1 MANEIEVGAIL
12 EGKVTGI
19 TKFGAFV
26 SLPGGKSGLVHI
38 SEIAYSYVSD
48 VSDHLSEGQDVKVK
62 VISIDENNRINL
74 SIKRA
79 LPAAAASGPRVTGA
93 ASGARDLVP
102 RATGT
107 AAASPAVL
115 PTRRLPRSP
124 RPLTTCSNSSC
135 PIRTASSP
143 AAFPTSPPA
152 AATTAAGADT
162 SKVQRRANKI
172 ARRLLRSKKDAPSIR
187 QRAHKGAAA
196 SVFAPKG
203 RMEWAN
209 PGPGAFRP

>member
-38 SEIAYSYVSD
+38 SEIAYSYVSN

-79 LPAAAASGPRVTGA
+79 LPP
-93 ASGARDLVP
+93 P
-102 RATGT
+102 
-107 AAASPAVL
+107 
-115 PTRRLPRSP
+115 P
-124 RPLTTCSNSSC
+124 RPAYSG
-135 PIRTASSP
+135 RGGQRQQGDRGGEGAEAP
-143 AAFPTSPPA
+143 A
-152 AATTAAGADT
+152 
-162 SKVQRRANKI
+162 
-172 ARRLLRSKKDAPSIR
+172 
-187 QRAHKGAAA
+187 
-196 SVFAPKG
+196 
-203 RMEWAN
+203 
-209 PGPGAFRP
+209 

>member
-79 LPAAAASGPRVTGA
+79 LPPPPRPAFSGRGGQRQQGDRGSFRSQGPRPQGD
-93 ASGARDLVP
+93 RD
-102 RATGT
+102 
-107 AAASPAVL
+107 
-115 PTRRLPRSP
+115 RSSQP
-124 RPLTTCSNSSC
+124 SRP
-135 PIRTASSP
+135 PH
-143 AAFPTSPPA
+143 PPA
-152 AATTAAGADT
+152 
-162 SKVQRRANKI
+162 SKEPKTFDDMLKQFMSDSDSKLSGRFSDKSSRRRNNG
-172 ARRLLRSKKDAPSIR
+172 RR
-187 QRAHKGAAA
+187 G
-196 SVFAPKG
+196 
-203 RMEWAN
+203 
-209 PGPGAFRP
+209 

>member
-38 SEIAYSYVSD
+38 SEIAYSYVND

-79 LPAAAASGPRVTGA
+79 LPP
-93 ASGARDLVP
+93 P
-102 RATGT
+102 
-107 AAASPAVL
+107 
-115 PTRRLPRSP
+115 P
-124 RPLTTCSNSSC
+124 RPAC
-135 PIRTASSP
+135 RGP
-143 AAFPTSPPA
+143 A
-152 AATTAAGADT
+152 
-162 SKVQRRANKI
+162 RRA
-172 ARRLLRSKKDAPSIR
+172 ALADAGPCS
-187 QRAHKGAAA
+187 AHGTPCEHGGDMA
-196 SVFAPKG
+196 
-203 RMEWAN
+203 
-209 PGPGAFRP
+209 